1 MPVSQDNV
9 VPFPFHR
16 RPSMAGCPQCGARTD
31 VWQIGRLVWAYC
43 VEHEVRW
50 VAADLKQVVAE
61 NIDRGQMRRGLE
73 FLASY
78 IEVSH

>member
-1 MPVSQDNV
+1 MT
-9 VPFPFHR
+9 
-16 RPSMAGCPQCGARTD
+16 GCPQCGARAD
-31 VWQIGRLVWAYC
+31 VWQIGRLVWGYC

-50 VAADLKQVVAE
+50 VAADLKKVVVD
-61 NIDRGQMRRGLE
+61 NIDRRQMRRGLE